1 MLAVMVSAT
10 IESVME
16 LAGRLSVPLTIKLE
30 TLRLLIVELVI
41 VVVANVVVAEKV
53 LRPVKVWLLARYAK
67 EVVPVNWFTERP
79 VMVAL
84 VKLSEELTVSA
95 PMVLVLDMMP
105 PQALS
110 RPVSEPPASNR

>member
-1 MLAVMVSAT
+1 MLSAT

-16 LAGRLSVPLTIKLE
+16 LAGKFRVPLTIKLE
-30 TLRLLIVELVI
+30 IFALVMVELAA
-41 VVVANVVVAEKV
+41 VVVAKVVVAEKV

-84 VKLSEELTVSA
+84 VRFNEELTVSA
-95 PMVLVLDMMP
+95 PMVLVLEMIP
-105 PQALS
+105 PQALRS
-110 RPVSEPPASNR
+110 PVIVPPAKSR